1 MSSNEM
7 KASRRTVLC
16 AGAAVVAAAG
26 IAKTAVAQEKIDKSI
41 VMYQD
46 KPHEGQECDKCLQFQ
61 PPNSCS
67 IVAGVISPTGW
78 CGAFAPK
85 P

>member
-1 MSSNEM
+1 MSNNEI
-7 KASRRTVLC
+7 KTSRRTVLC
-16 AGAAVVAAAG
+16 AGAAAVAAVG
-26 IAKTAVAQEKIDKSI
+26 IAGRAVAQEKIDKSI

-46 KPHEGQECDKCLQFQ
+46 KPHEGQQCDKCLQFVA
-61 PPNSCS
+61 PNSCT